1 MSGTSYETARDA
13 FAHRL
18 EEWDWAGQG
27 ASRRHI
33 LEAFLE
39 LAIANG
45 FSSVSMRTIA
55 NAVNIK
61 PPSLYSHFPAGR
73 DEIVA
78 ESLRW
83 HFHRFGVALLDAVG
97 QATSAEDFWEAMV
110 RLHFTRQVR
119 LPESNLWDLL
129 VATDRM
135 AGILPAAVRT
145 QVNDWVNIHQDMYVA
160 AAVDMGYPEAEERV
174 KVVMTILEG
183 ATRWASPECN
193 DEELEI
199 LSDRA
204 VQLSYAVL
212 GLDFDAPQRPRPAL
226 GLAKSASTGSGA
238 SK

>member
-1 MSGTSYETARDA
+1 MSSTSYKSARDT

-33 LEAFLE
+33 LKAFLE

-61 PPSLYSHFPAGR
+61 PPSLYSHFPNGR

-83 HFHRFGVALLDAVG
+83 HFHQFGLALLEAVDH
-97 QATSAEDFWEAMV
+97 AESAADFWDAMV

-135 AGILPAAVRT
+135 AAILPSELRA
-145 QVNDWVNIHQDMYVA
+145 QVNDWVSLHEDMYA
-160 AAVDMGYPEAEERV
+160 AAARDMGYTNPEE
-174 KVVMTILEG
+174 KVRIVVTLLEG
-183 ATRWASPECN
+183 ATRWAP
-193 DEELEI
+193 DEYDDAELESMADKAVV
-199 LSDRA
+199 LSRT
-204 VQLSYAVL
+204 VL
-212 GLDFDAPQRPRPAL
+212 GLEL
-226 GLAKSASTGSGA
+226 
-238 SK
+238 

>member
-1 MSGTSYETARDA
+1 MSSTSYKAARDT

-45 FSSVSMRTIA
+45 FNSVSMRTIA

-61 PPSLYSHFPAGR
+61 PPSLYSHFPGGR

-83 HFHRFGVALLDAVG
+83 HFHRFGLALLEAVDHA
-97 QATSAEDFWEAMV
+97 QSAGEFWDAMV

-135 AGILPAAVRT
+135 ATILPADLRA
-145 QVNDWVNIHQDMYVA
+145 QVDDWVSLHEDMYA
-160 AAVDMGYPEAEERV
+160 AAARDMGYPQPDERV
-174 KVVMTILEG
+174 RIVVTLLEG
-183 ATRWASPECN
+183 ATRWAPGQY
-193 DEELEI
+193 DDVEL
-199 LSDRA
+199 DCMA
-204 VQLSYAVL
+204 DKAVL
-212 GLDFDAPQRPRPAL
+212 LSRTVL
-226 GLAKSASTGSGA
+226 SLEL
-238 SK
+238 

>member
-145 QVNDWVNIHQDMYVA
+145 QVNDWVNLHQDMYVA

>member
-1 MSGTSYETARDA
+1 MSSSSYKAARDT

-61 PPSLYSHFPAGR
+61 PPSLYSHFPNGR

-83 HFHRFGVALLDAVG
+83 HFHRFGTALLEAVDH
-97 QATSAEDFWEAMV
+97 TESADDFWDAMV

-135 AGILPAAVRT
+135 ASILPADLRA
-145 QVNDWVNIHQDMYVA
+145 QVDDWVSLHENMYA
-160 AAVDMGYPEAEERV
+160 AAARDMGHPHPEE
-174 KVVMTILEG
+174 KVRIVVTLLEG
-183 ATRWASPECN
+183 ATRWAPDEYD
-193 DEELEI
+193 DEELD
-199 LSDRA
+199 SMADKA
-204 VQLSYAVL
+204 VQVSRIIL
-212 GLDFDAPQRPRPAL
+212 GAELPGEP
-226 GLAKSASTGSGA
+226 
-238 SK
+238 

>member
-1 MSGTSYETARDA
+1 MSGTSYETAREA

-61 PPSLYSHFPAGR
+61 PPSLYSHFPDGR

-97 QATSAEDFWEAMV
+97 QATSAEDFWDAMV

-135 AGILPAAVRT
+135 AGILPAALRA
-145 QVNDWVNIHQDMYVA
+145 QVDDWLSLHQDMYVA
-160 AAVDMGYPEAEERV
+160 AAVDMGFSQAEERV

-183 ATRWASPECN
+183 ATRWASPECD
-193 DEELEI
+193 DEELKA
-199 LSDRA
+199 LTDRA
-204 VQLSYAVL
+204 VLLSRAVL
-212 GLDFDAPQRPRPAL
+212 DLDF
-226 GLAKSASTGSGA
+226 
-238 SK
+238 

>member
-1 MSGTSYETARDA
+1 MSSTSYKAARDT

-33 LEAFLE
+33 LEAFLQ

-45 FSSVSMRTIA
+45 FNSVSMRTIA

-61 PPSLYSHFPAGR
+61 PPSLYSHFPGGR

-83 HFHRFGVALLDAVG
+83 HFHRFGLALLEAVD
-97 QATSAEDFWEAMV
+97 QAESAGEFWDEMV
-110 RLHFTRQVR
+110 RLHFTRQLT

-135 AGILPAAVRT
+135 ANILPRELRT
-145 QVNDWVNIHQDMYVA
+145 QVDDWVNLHQNMYVA
-160 AAVDMGYPEAEERV
+160 AAVDMGFTQPEERV
-174 KVVMTILEG
+174 RVVMTLLEG
-183 ATRWASPECN
+183 ATRWASTDAD
-193 DEELEI
+193 DEELTA
-199 LSDRA
+199 LTDRA
-204 VQLSYAVL
+204 VALSRTIL
-212 GLDFDAPQRPRPAL
+212 EMDF
-226 GLAKSASTGSGA
+226 
-238 SK
+238 

>member
-1 MSGTSYETARDA
+1 MSVTSYEAALDA
-13 FAHRL
+13 FVHRL
-18 EEWDWAGQG
+18 EEWNWAGQK
-27 ASRRHI
+27 AARQHI

-45 FSSVSMRTIA
+45 FNSVSMRTIA

-83 HFHRFGVALLDAVG
+83 HFHRFGVALIDAVSP
-97 QATSAEDFWEAMV
+97 ASSADEFWDSMV

-135 AGILPAAVRT
+135 AGILPRDLRA
-145 QVNDWVNIHQDMYVA
+145 QVDDWVDLHENMYVA
-160 AAVDMGYPEAEERV
+160 AAHDMGFPKPREHV
-174 KVVMTILEG
+174 KVVMALLEG
-183 ATRWASPECN
+183 ATRWASPES
-193 DEELEI
+193 DDAELKE
-199 LSDRA
+199 LADRA
-204 VQLSYAVL
+204 VLISRTVL
-212 GLDFDAPQRPRPAL
+212 GVEF
-226 GLAKSASTGSGA
+226 
-238 SK
+238 

>member
-1 MSGTSYETARDA
+1 MSGTSYVTARDT

-61 PPSLYSHFPAGR
+61 PPSLYSHFPDGR
-73 DEIVA
+73 DEIVS

-83 HFHRFGVALLDAVG
+83 HFHRFGMALLEAV
-97 QATSAEDFWEAMV
+97 APANSAEEFWEAMV

-135 AGILPAAVRT
+135 ANILPAPLRA
-145 QVNDWVNIHQDMYVA
+145 QVDDWVNLHRDMYVA
-160 AAVDMGYPEAEERV
+160 AAVDMGYAEAEERV
-174 KVVMTILEG
+174 MVVMTLLEG
-183 ATRWASPECN
+183 ATRWASPES
-193 DEELEI
+193 DDRELQA

-204 VQLSYAVL
+204 VLLSHAILNV
-212 GLDFDAPQRPRPAL
+212 DFERQDS
-226 GLAKSASTGSGA
+226 KSASAGA
-238 SK
+238 AS

>member
-1 MSGTSYETARDA
+1 MSSTSYKAARDT

-18 EEWDWAGQG
+18 EEWDWVGQG

-45 FSSVSMRTIA
+45 FNSVSMRTIA

-61 PPSLYSHFPAGR
+61 PPSLYSHFPGGR

-83 HFHRFGVALLDAVG
+83 HFHRFGLALIEAVDH
-97 QATSAEDFWEAMV
+97 AESAGEFWDAMV

-135 AGILPAAVRT
+135 ATILPADLRA
-145 QVNDWVNIHQDMYVA
+145 QVDDWVSLHENMYA
-160 AAVDMGYPEAEERV
+160 AAARDMGYPQPEERV
-174 KVVMTILEG
+174 RIVVTLLEG
-183 ATRWASPECN
+183 ATRWAPGHY
-193 DEELEI
+193 DDVELD
-199 LSDRA
+199 SMADK
-204 VQLSYAVL
+204 AVL
-212 GLDFDAPQRPRPAL
+212 LSRTVL
-226 GLAKSASTGSGA
+226 SLEL
-238 SK
+238 

>member
-1 MSGTSYETARDA
+1 MSGRSYEAARDA
-13 FAHRL
+13 FAHQL
-18 EEWDWAGQG
+18 QEWDWAGQG

-61 PPSLYSHFPAGR
+61 PPSLYSHFPNGR

-83 HFHRFGVALLDAVG
+83 HFHRFGMALLEAVDP
-97 QATSAEDFWEAMV
+97 ATSAETFWDAMV
-110 RLHFTRQVR
+110 RLHFTRQVK

-135 AGILPAAVRT
+135 AHVLPPALRD
-145 QVNDWVNIHQDMYVA
+145 QVNDWVSLHQNMYVA
-160 AAVDMGYPEAEERV
+160 AATDMGYTQAEERV
-174 KVVMTILEG
+174 KVVMTLLEG
-183 ATRWASPECN
+183 ATRWASPDCN
-193 DEELEI
+193 DDEMEALT
-199 LSDRA
+199 SRA
-204 VQLSYAVL
+204 VTLSQVVL
-212 GLDFDAPQRPRPAL
+212 AAQF
-226 GLAKSASTGSGA
+226 
-238 SK
+238 

>member
-1 MSGTSYETARDA
+1 MSGMSYVAARDL
-13 FAHRL
+13 FAQRL
-18 EEWDWAGQG
+18 QEWDWAGQG

-61 PPSLYSHFPAGR
+61 PPSLYSHFPNGR
-73 DEIVA
+73 DEIVS

-83 HFHRFGVALLDAVG
+83 HFHRFGMALLDAVSP
-97 QATSAEDFWEAMV
+97 ATTAEDFWDAMV

-135 AGILPAAVRT
+135 ANILPAPLRT
-145 QVNDWVNIHQDMYVA
+145 QVDDWVNLHQDMYVA
-160 AAVDMGYPEAEERV
+160 AAVDMGYSQAEERV
-174 KVVMTILEG
+174 KVVMTLLEG
-183 ATRWASPECN
+183 ATRWASPDSN
-193 DEELEI
+193 DHELEA
-199 LSDRA
+199 LTARA
-204 VQLSYAVL
+204 ITLSYAMLKVDL
-212 GLDFDAPQRPRPAL
+212 
-226 GLAKSASTGSGA
+226 
-238 SK
+238 

>member
-1 MSGTSYETARDA
+1 MTGTSYETAREA

-18 EEWDWAGQG
+18 REWDWAGQG

-61 PPSLYSHFPAGR
+61 PPSLYSHFPHGR
-73 DEIVA
+73 DEIVT

-83 HFHRFGVALLDAVG
+83 HFHRFGLALLDAVS
-97 QATSAEDFWEAMV
+97 QATSADAFWDAMV

-145 QVNDWVNIHQDMYVA
+145 QVEDWVNLHQKMYVA
-160 AAVDMGYPEAEERV
+160 AAVDMGYQQPEEKV
-174 KVVMTILEG
+174 KVVITILEG
-183 ATRWASPECN
+183 ATRWAPPKS
-193 DEELEI
+193 DGREI
-199 LSDRA
+199 ESLADRA
-204 VQLSYAVL
+204 VMISHAIL
-212 GLDFDAPQRPRPAL
+212 GLDF
-226 GLAKSASTGSGA
+226 
-238 SK
+238 

>member
-1 MSGTSYETARDA
+1 MSGTSYEAARDA

-18 EEWDWAGQG
+18 AEWDWAGQG

-33 LEAFLE
+33 LEAFLQ

-61 PPSLYSHFPAGR
+61 PPSLYSHFPDGR

-135 AGILPAAVRT
+135 AGILPAALRT
-145 QVNDWVNIHQDMYVA
+145 QVDDWLNLHQDMYVA
-160 AAVDMGYPEAEERV
+160 AAVDMGFPHAQERV

-183 ATRWASPECN
+183 ATRWASPESD
-193 DEELEI
+193 DEELKA
-199 LSDRA
+199 LTDRA
-204 VQLSYAVL
+204 VLLSRAVL
-212 GLDFDAPQRPRPAL
+212 ELDF
-226 GLAKSASTGSGA
+226 
-238 SK
+238 